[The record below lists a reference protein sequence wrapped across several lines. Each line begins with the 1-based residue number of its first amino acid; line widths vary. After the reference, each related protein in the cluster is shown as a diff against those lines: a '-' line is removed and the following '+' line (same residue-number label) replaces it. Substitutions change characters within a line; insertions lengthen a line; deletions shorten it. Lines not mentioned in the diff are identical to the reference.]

1 MERVPEHR
9 GEAYRPRHMKPG
21 KRRKWYIWLGILSS
35 VTLLL
40 VSLFMLGSSLLG
52 LARSQ
57 AAFETLAARV
67 EDEKNRAEPANA
79 AEVPVEEAAA
89 PSPYAA
95 LKEENG
101 DLFGWVKIAGTK
113 LDYPVMYTPK
123 DPEYYLRRAFDKSSS
138 ISGVPFLD
146 GNFVEGGNHH
156 LVYGHNMK
164 NGTMFHALLDYA
176 KPEFWKEHPT
186 IAFDTLQENGTYT
199 VIGAFYSQVYY
210 QDETE
215 VFRFYAYPDLSD
227 PVLFAEYVDN
237 VEAAALYDTGE
248 TAEYGDELLT
258 LVTCSYHTE
267 NGRFV
272 VVACK
277 QRTANSIE

>member
-1 MERVPEHR
+1 MPERREEPSCLKH
-9 GEAYRPRHMKPG
+9 GRHK
-21 KRRKWYIWLGILSS
+21 KQRWYVTLGVCSS
-35 VTLLL
+35 IILLL
-40 VSLFMLGSSLLG
+40 VSLFMLTSSLLG

-67 EDEKNRAEPANA
+67 EEEKHRPGQSNA
-79 AEVPVEEAAA
+79 AEPTVESTTV
-89 PSPYAA
+89 PSPYEK
-95 LKEENG
+95 LNKENS
-101 DLFGWVKIAGTK
+101 DFFGWIQIEGTK
-113 LDYPVMYTPK
+113 VDYPVMYTPK
-123 DPEYYLRRAFDKSSS
+123 EPEYYLRRAFDKSSS
-138 ISGVPFLD
+138 VSGVPFLD
-146 GNFVEGGNHH
+146 GNFVEGGNHY

-176 KPEFWKEHPT
+176 KSEFWKEHPT

-199 VIGAFYSQVYY
+199 VIGAFYSRVYY

-237 VEAAALYDTGE
+237 VKAASLYDTRE

-258 LVTCSYHTE
+258 MVTCSYHTE

-272 VVACK
+272 VVAHK
-277 QRTANSIE
+277 NQ